1 MKPKFGAE
9 LIASTL
15 HSSNAHYGI
24 GDAETEPKF
33 GVGIIADEC
42 NESVKR
48 MLLARF
54 KKKYLDPHDMKL
66 GSSQV
71 ITKQKLANN
80 MDDIVAGYE
89 RYDTC
94 ANKPDTATLLTV
106 IWPALAWIEM
116 SADFVIFGPIE
127 DPVLRRIKELILLS
141 APTFETLFYKE
152 FTVTVVHRKKVCK
165 FLNLPV
171 LSHDEI
177 TDIYKYDLS
186 IFSHTEGLKELTTHG
201 KMVESDRMYKLKMNM
216 IATGCTS
223 DEIVR
228 VQKYC
233 RVVLDTIKY
242 RLDYKKA
249 KQELG
254 ISELM
259 KKYEV
264 GLKEVKNA

>member
-15 HSSNAHYGI
+15 YSSNTHFGI
-24 GDAETEPKF
+24 SNTEEPKF

-42 NESVKR
+42 NDSVKR
-48 MLLARF
+48 MLLTKF
-54 KKKYLDPHDMKL
+54 KKKYLDPHNMIL

-71 ITKQKLANN
+71 IAKQKLANN

-89 RYDTC
+89 RYDAC
-94 ANKPDTATLLTV
+94 ANKPDTSTLLTA

-127 DPVLRRIKELILLS
+127 DPVLKSIKELILLS
-141 APTFETLFYKE
+141 AQTFETIFFHE
-152 FTVTVVHRKKVCK
+152 FTIAVVHRKKVCK
-165 FLNLPV
+165 FLKLPV
-171 LSHDEI
+171 LSNDEI
-177 TDIYKYDLS
+177 EDICRYDLS
-186 IFSHTEGLKELTTHG
+186 TFSHTEGLKELTSHG
-201 KMVESDRMYKLKMNM
+201 ETVERSRIYKLVMNM
-216 IATGCTS
+216 ITAGCTS

-233 RVVLDTIKY
+233 RVILDAIKY

-254 ISELM
+254 ISEIM
-259 KKYEV
+259 KKYGV
-264 GLKEVKNA
+264 GPKEEKKNG

>member
-54 KKKYLDPHDMKL
+54 KKKYLNPHDMKL

-71 ITKQKLANN
+71 ITKQKLADS
-80 MDDIVAGYE
+80 MDEIIAGYE
-89 RYDTC
+89 RYDAC
-94 ANKPDTATLLTV
+94 ANKPDTSTLLTAV
-106 IWPALAWIEM
+106 WPALAWIEM
-116 SADFVIFGPIE
+116 SADFIIFGPIE
-127 DPVLRRIKELILLS
+127 DPVLKRIKELILFG
-141 APTFETLFYKE
+141 APTFETIFYNE
-152 FTVTVVHRKKVCK
+152 FTIAIVHRKKVCK
-165 FLNLPV
+165 FLNLPI
-171 LSHDEI
+171 LSNDEI
-177 TDIYKYDLS
+177 EDIYKYELS
-186 IFSHTEGLKELTTHG
+186 AFSHTEGLKELTTHG
-201 KMVESDRMYKLKMNM
+201 KTVENDRIYKLKMNM
-216 IATGCTS
+216 IAAGCTS

-233 RVVLDTIKY
+233 RVVLDAIKY

-249 KQELG
+249 KKELN

-259 KKYEV
+259 QKYGV
-264 GLKEVKNA
+264 GLKEVSK

>member
-15 HSSNAHYGI
+15 HSSNTHFGI
-24 GDAETEPKF
+24 SNTEEPKF

-42 NESVKR
+42 NDSVKR
-48 MLLARF
+48 MLLTKF
-54 KKKYLDPHDMKL
+54 KKKYLDPHNMIL

-71 ITKQKLANN
+71 IAKQKLANN

-89 RYDTC
+89 RYDAC
-94 ANKPDTATLLTV
+94 ANKQDTSTLLTA

-127 DPVLRRIKELILLS
+127 DPILKRVKELILFS
-141 APTFETLFYKE
+141 APTFETIFYNE
-152 FTVTVVHRKKVCK
+152 FTLAIVHRKKVCK

-177 TDIYKYDLS
+177 SDIYKYDIS
-186 IFSHTEGLKELTTHG
+186 VFSHTEGLKELTAHG
-201 KMVESDRMYKLKMNM
+201 KMVENDRIYKLSMNM
-216 IATGCTS
+216 IAVGCTS

-233 RVVLDTIKY
+233 RVILDAIKY

-249 KQELG
+249 KKELG

-264 GLKEVKNA
+264 GLKEVKKNG